1 MLANSLSRTSRFRS
15 TTTARISDRSAA
27 ACSPVNN
34 ACRVSRR
41 YPSRQYWML
50 VATACQCLAAT
61 ASALRQTLHFKLAS
75 PYWLEG
81 LDRPWMVLFELTLI
95 FNIVI
100 FLVIYLPI
108 YYIFGYNTIITLS
121 LYFISIILSTIF
133 NYKIQTSSQDY
144 YILNKYSLL
153 IMIFIT
159 FTFSYLTY
167 YPIENSLFIDS
178 ANKKLGL
185 NNYY

>member
-1 MLANSLSRTSRFRS
+1 MKMINMSY
-15 TTTARISDRSAA
+15 II
-27 ACSPVNN
+27 
-34 ACRVSRR
+34 
-41 YPSRQYWML
+41 Y
-50 VATACQCLAAT
+50 
-61 ASALRQTLHFKLAS
+61 ALIELIIIKLTNLKVKNFMS
-75 PYWLEG
+75 SIP
-81 LDRPWMVLFELTLI
+81 LTLI

-159 FTFSYLTY
+159 FTFYR
-167 YPIENSLFIDS
+167 
-178 ANKKLGL
+178 
-185 NNYY
+185 

>member
-1 MLANSLSRTSRFRS
+1 MTIKKLKFISTISIFLISCFTHFGYDIFPRFITSLFF
-15 TTTARISDRSAA
+15 
-27 ACSPVNN
+27 PVNESIFEHMKMIN
-34 ACRVSRR
+34 MSYIIYALIELIIIKLTNLKVKNFMSSVS
-41 YPSRQYWML
+41 
-50 VATACQCLAAT
+50 
-61 ASALRQTLHFKLAS
+61 
-75 PYWLEG
+75 
-81 LDRPWMVLFELTLI
+81 LTLI

-100 FLVIYLPI
+100 FLIVYLPI

-121 LYFISIILSTIF
+121 LYFISIVLSTIF
-133 NYKIQTSSQDY
+133 NYKIQTSSQNY

-178 ANKKLGL
+178 TNKKLGL